1 MDRRNLLLFVIGG
14 LIVALGLAFL
24 VSPYASSLPD
34 GLEKVSIDKG
44 FADTAKAHAL
54 GGGPLAD
61 YGVKGVENEKLS
73 TGLSGVIGVV
83 ITFGVAM
90 ILFGA
95 LRVYRARRK
104 PAPAGGT

>member
-14 LIVALGLAFL
+14 LIVALGLAFF
-24 VSPYASSLPD
+24 VSPYASSSPD
-34 GLEKVSIDKG
+34 GLERVSIDKG

-54 GGGPLAD
+54 GDGPLAD

-83 ITFGVAM
+83 VTFGVAM

-95 LRVYRARRK
+95 LRVYRAARR

>member
-1 MDRRNLLLFVIGG
+1 VDRRNLLLFVIGG
-14 LIVALGLAFL
+14 LIVALGLAFF
-24 VSPYASSLPD
+24 VGPYASSSPD
-34 GLEKVSIDKG
+34 GLERVAIDKG

-54 GGGPLAD
+54 GDGPLAD

-83 ITFGVAM
+83 VTFGVAM

-95 LRVYRARRK
+95 LRVHRARRK